1 MNDSRDTAELGAEF
15 TQPPF
20 LYEIRVKGRLS
31 EEQWASW
38 FDDLTISTRQ
48 GESILQG
55 RALDHAALYGLL
67 ARLRDLA
74 VPLVDLATGSCR
86 TAPADAFSTAAVT
99 AAARSRGMINPAA
112 PKQ

>member
-55 RALDHAALYGLL
+55 RALDHAALGDD
-67 ARLRDLA
+67 RIDQRRRGDIEHRDAANMRTLF
-74 VPLVDLATGSCR
+74 AT
-86 TAPADAFSTAAVT
+86 
-99 AAARSRGMINPAA
+99 
-112 PKQ
+112 